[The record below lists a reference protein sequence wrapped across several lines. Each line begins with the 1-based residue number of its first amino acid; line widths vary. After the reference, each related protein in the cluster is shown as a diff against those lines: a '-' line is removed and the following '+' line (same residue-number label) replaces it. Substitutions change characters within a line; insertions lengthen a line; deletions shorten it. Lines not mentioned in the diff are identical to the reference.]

1 MKRWIRHV
9 YFVFIILVLIFIYI
23 FIKKNLAHIKDTLN
37 LSFTNFLILSILTII
52 TITLN
57 GNKIEILTRY
67 YKIRLKFKEWF
78 GLSVITTMG
87 NYLAPLGLGMSLRA
101 FYLKRKYHFP
111 YTLFVTTL
119 ATSYL
124 TSFLLYGLIG
134 LIILTYIYI
143 KYNFFNIIVSLLFLG
158 IFLVNLMIIVFS
170 PKIKLNKI
178 KFFNKFIILIN
189 NWNKMKKDFKLL
201 LKLTLNDLILLM
213 IYSFRIFFIFIIIS
227 NKIPFIFAIL
237 IALIVVSSSVIGITP
252 ASIGVKEALIA
263 YSTFVIGK
271 TLNLGILVSIIDRGV
286 SILYVFILGAIFSYI
301 LLRNLKNKKF
311 KNRYNL

>member
-1 MKRWIRHV
+1 
-9 YFVFIILVLIFIYI
+9 
-23 FIKKNLAHIKDTLN
+23 
-37 LSFTNFLILSILTII
+37 
-52 TITLN
+52 
-57 GNKIEILTRY
+57 
-67 YKIRLKFKEWF
+67 
-78 GLSVITTMG
+78 
-87 NYLAPLGLGMSLRA
+87 
-101 FYLKRKYHFP
+101 
-111 YTLFVTTL
+111 
-119 ATSYL
+119 
-124 TSFLLYGLIG
+124 
-134 LIILTYIYI
+134 
-143 KYNFFNIIVSLLFLG
+143 
-158 IFLVNLMIIVFS
+158 
-170 PKIKLNKI
+170 
-178 KFFNKFIILIN
+178 
-189 NWNKMKKDFKLL
+189 MKKDFKLL